1 MKTIKS
7 ILEESKK
14 LKKEVSDAV
23 LKRKEELYV
32 ELKKKRKEFEDRYGE
47 DADKVMHS
55 TAMNMAK
62 KEMSEEEL
70 QRRTMKD
77 FEDHTPKEDDAGA
90 YHKLVKR
97 SGKRVA
103 DKDEL
108 DEEEV
113 DLDERRLKTKYTRKL
128 MKNKSVINY
137 VRKQQEWN
145 RKYVAKWGN
154 EPSYPKLFEPRFDPG
169 TGWTKLVIDELD
181 LKKKLGKGDT
191 IRSLRVD
198 FFAEY
203 EAVAKKLGLDKFGPK
218 LGLGEANLK
227 TVEKDVKKILS
238 KVKINNKVSKQGNK
252 FVVTITPNDEKDAQK
267 ALKNHPLYVAGK
279 LRVMTEEVELD
290 EAKQP
295 KITGVFVF
303 NPDFD
308 EKGGKSSTKK
318 LRRYGLKVN
327 SVDED
332 DGDKVVE
339 VTGTMDQMVKMVA
352 GEGVGE
358 EDTPAE
364 NPEMEISGNMFS
376 DAEKKKLNM
385 RKYDV
390 TQRKKSAGIKRMGH
404 IQVEILSGSKNDLQ
418 KMVLDVIP
426 LSKAKKQHRELFA
439 LYVNEEVELDE
450 ALSSSLIKKLKKQYE
465 PLRDKKVSLD
475 NLKKMGNMIE
485 KFGKEELIQLV
496 KADIPFISQSAHT
509 ALMYKHNMSVSQIKK
524 MKNEKVR
531 FEDLVKKA
539 ANNLSELNWLVD
551 LEGIGKV
558 VIDGSSKG
566 EVLSSLR
573 KKMKNVDDIG
583 DIERM
588 TDTDKK
594 KYFKMKYATVGKKE
608 KEPEDT
614 EIKEALDKELVT
626 ELSMFILND
635 AQIYKSRILPVIKNM
650 KRKVASGKFD
660 KKLAIKAFSY
670 AVADGIKKYSK
681 TFDVVKPSKQD
692 KEQIANTLYDHY
704 QSAIM
709 EFTDKYKEIYDKL
722 NEDNQERIDFMLD
735 DDKEYDKVLEF
746 VSQFQ

>member
-47 DADKVMHS
+47 DADKVMHA

-77 FEDHTPKEDDAGA
+77 FEDHTPKEDDPAA
-90 YHKLVKR
+90 YHKLVTK
-97 SGKRVA
+97 SGKRIA

-108 DEEEV
+108 DEGKKRYNIQLNV
-113 DLDERRLKTKYTRKL
+113 GKAKYAISFHDGKKKHNDGSDFFDMRIF
-128 MKNKSVINY
+128 KNK
-137 VRKQQEWN
+137 
-145 RKYVAKWGN
+145 
-154 EPSYPKLFEPRFDPG
+154 
-169 TGWTKLVIDELD
+169 LD
-181 LKKKLGKGDT
+181 LKKYEKELKSKGY
-191 IRSLRVD
+191 VK
-198 FFAEY
+198 E
-203 EAVAKKLGLDKFGPK
+203 EVELD
-218 LGLGEANLK
+218 EANLK

-238 KVKINNKVSKQGNK
+238 KVRINNKVSKQGNK
-252 FVVTITPNDEKDAQK
+252 FVVTITPDDEKDAQK

-290 EAKQP
+290 EALNP
-295 KITGVFVF
+295 KDKKVIDAFYNGKSMDGKMLWTDGKKLEKTGMGGQTIAVLLV
-303 NPDFD
+303 
-308 EKGGKSSTKK
+308 GGKFKILAKMDSRSTQ
-318 LRRYGLKVN
+318 
-327 SVDED
+327 D
-332 DGDKVVE
+332 VV
-339 VTGTMDQMVKMVA
+339 KY
-352 GEGVGE
+352 
-358 EDTPAE
+358 
-364 NPEMEISGNMFS
+364 I
-376 DAEKKKLNM
+376 EK
-385 RKYDV
+385 
-390 TQRKKSAGIKRMGH
+390 SFP
-404 IQVEILSGSKNDLQ
+404 KN
-418 KMVLDVIP
+418 VI
-426 LSKAKKQHRELFA
+426 
-439 LYVNEEVELDE
+439 EEVELDE

-475 NLKKMGNMIE
+475 NLKKMSSMIE

-539 ANNLSELNWLVD
+539 ADNLSELNWLVD
-551 LEGIGKV
+551 LQGIGKV

-566 EVLSSLR
+566 EVLASLR
-573 KKMKNVDDIG
+573 KKLKNVDDIG

-608 KEPEDT
+608 PEDK

-635 AQIYKSRILPVIKNM
+635 AHIYKRRILPVIKNM

-660 KKLAIKAFSY
+660 KKLAIKAFSA
-670 AVADGIKKYSK
+670 AVTDGIKKYSQ
-681 TFDVVKPSKQD
+681 TFDVVKPSRQD
-692 KEQIANTLYDHY
+692 KEEIAKTLYDHY
-704 QSAIM
+704 QTAIM
-709 EFTDKYKEIYDKL
+709 EFDDKYKEIYNKL
-722 NEDNQERIDFMLD
+722 NEDNQERIDFMLN

>member
-47 DADKVMHS
+47 DADKVMHA

-77 FEDHTPKEDDAGA
+77 FEDHTPKEDDPAA
-90 YHKLVKR
+90 YHKLVTK
-97 SGKRVA
+97 SGKRIA
-103 DKDEL
+103 DKDNL
-108 DEEEV
+108 DELRIDPKTSSEKDIKQQIKYHEKMRDYYSGNARAKKSQNDDIKRLKGILKDRGFKEEV
-113 DLDERRLKTKYTRKL
+113 E
-128 MKNKSVINY
+128 
-137 VRKQQEWN
+137 
-145 RKYVAKWGN
+145 
-154 EPSYPKLFEPRFDPG
+154 
-169 TGWTKLVIDELD
+169 
-181 LKKKLGKGDT
+181 
-191 IRSLRVD
+191 
-198 FFAEY
+198 
-203 EAVAKKLGLDKFGPK
+203 
-218 LGLGEANLK
+218 LGEANLK

-252 FVVTITPNDEKDAQK
+252 FVVTITPDDEKDAQK

-279 LRVMTEEVELD
+279 LRVMTEEKLLEL
-290 EAKQP
+290 
-295 KITGVFVF
+295 T
-303 NPDFD
+303 
-308 EKGGKSSTKK
+308 S
-318 LRRYGLKVN
+318 
-327 SVDED
+327 
-332 DGDKVVE
+332 
-339 VTGTMDQMVKMVA
+339 
-352 GEGVGE
+352 
-358 EDTPAE
+358 
-364 NPEMEISGNMFS
+364 
-376 DAEKKKLNM
+376 AEKKLVNQM
-385 RKYDV
+385 YD
-390 TQRKKSAGIKRMGH
+390 KKGNLTPFGKKVMDHGKKKAGIKEEVDL
-404 IQVEILSGSKNDLQ
+404 VEGTWAFPSNPREIK
-418 KMVLDVIP
+418 
-426 LSKAKKQHRELFA
+426 KAKDFMKKPFA
-439 LYVNEEVELDE
+439 LGKNGDDASSALYNIFGDDDLHDALVAAGKKNPKGDARVVVQKWLKNFSSKKFDKASDSKDVKNVAKQLGIKEEVELDE

-475 NLKKMGNMIE
+475 NLKKMSSMIE
-485 KFGKEELIQLV
+485 KFGKDELIQLV

-524 MKNEKVR
+524 IKNEKVR

-539 ANNLSELNWLVD
+539 TDNLSELNWLVD

-608 KEPEDT
+608 PEDK

-635 AQIYKSRILPVIKNM
+635 AHIYKRRILPVIKNM

-660 KKLAIKAFSY
+660 KKLAIKAFSA
-670 AVADGIKKYSK
+670 AVTDGIKKYSQ
-681 TFDVVKPSKQD
+681 TFDVVKPSRQD
-692 KEQIANTLYDHY
+692 KEEIAKTLYDHY
-704 QSAIM
+704 QTAIM
-709 EFTDKYKEIYDKL
+709 EFDDKYKEIYNKL
-722 NEDNQERIDFMLD
+722 NEDNQERIDFMLN

>member
-47 DADKVMHS
+47 DADKVMHA

-77 FEDHTPKEDDAGA
+77 FEDHTPKEDDPAA
-90 YHKLVKR
+90 YHKLVTK
-97 SGKRVA
+97 SGKRIA

-108 DEEEV
+108 DEALRGRDYEYDEKEGVVKISKKNFAKVRKDAKGTIDQKKNPTMMVLTKKGTSLVPVKFTEEV
-113 DLDERRLKTKYTRKL
+113 
-128 MKNKSVINY
+128 
-137 VRKQQEWN
+137 
-145 RKYVAKWGN
+145 
-154 EPSYPKLFEPRFDPG
+154 
-169 TGWTKLVIDELD
+169 ELD
-181 LKKKLGKGDT
+181 
-191 IRSLRVD
+191 
-198 FFAEY
+198 
-203 EAVAKKLGLDKFGPK
+203 
-218 LGLGEANLK
+218 EANLK

-238 KVKINNKVSKQGNK
+238 KVRINNKVSKQGNK
-252 FVVTITPNDEKDAQK
+252 FVVTITPDDEKDAQK

-279 LRVMTEEVELD
+279 LRVMTEEKLLEL
-290 EAKQP
+290 
-295 KITGVFVF
+295 T
-303 NPDFD
+303 
-308 EKGGKSSTKK
+308 S
-318 LRRYGLKVN
+318 
-327 SVDED
+327 
-332 DGDKVVE
+332 
-339 VTGTMDQMVKMVA
+339 
-352 GEGVGE
+352 
-358 EDTPAE
+358 
-364 NPEMEISGNMFS
+364 
-376 DAEKKKLNM
+376 AEKKLVNQM
-385 RKYDV
+385 YD
-390 TQRKKSAGIKRMGH
+390 KKGNLTPFGKKVMDHGKKKAGIKEEELGEGTWAFPSNSR
-404 IQVEILSGSKNDLQ
+404 EIK
-418 KMVLDVIP
+418 
-426 LSKAKKQHRELFA
+426 KAKDFMKKPFA
-439 LYVNEEVELDE
+439 LGKNGDDASSALYNIFGDDDLHDALVAAGKKNPKGDARVVVQKWLKNFASKEFSKPSDSKDAKNVAKQLGIKEEVELDE

-475 NLKKMGNMIE
+475 NLKKMSSMIE
-485 KFGKEELIQLV
+485 KFGKDELIQLV

-608 KEPEDT
+608 PEDK

-635 AQIYKSRILPVIKNM
+635 AHIYKRRILPVIKNM

-670 AVADGIKKYSK
+670 AVTDGIKKYSQ

-692 KEQIANTLYDHY
+692 KEEIAKTLYDHY
-704 QSAIM
+704 QTAIM
-709 EFTDKYKEIYDKL
+709 EFDDKYKEIYNKL
-722 NEDNQERIDFMLD
+722 NEDNQERIDFMLN

>member
-47 DADKVMHS
+47 DADKVMHA

-77 FEDHTPKEDDAGA
+77 FEDHTPKEDDPAA
-90 YHKLVKR
+90 YHKLVTK
-97 SGKRVA
+97 SGKRIA
-103 DKDEL
+103 DKDNL
-108 DEEEV
+108 DELRIDPKTSSEKDIKQQIKYHEKMRDYYSGNARAKKSQNDDIKRLKGILKDRGFKEEV
-113 DLDERRLKTKYTRKL
+113 E
-128 MKNKSVINY
+128 
-137 VRKQQEWN
+137 
-145 RKYVAKWGN
+145 
-154 EPSYPKLFEPRFDPG
+154 
-169 TGWTKLVIDELD
+169 
-181 LKKKLGKGDT
+181 
-191 IRSLRVD
+191 
-198 FFAEY
+198 
-203 EAVAKKLGLDKFGPK
+203 
-218 LGLGEANLK
+218 LGEANLK

-238 KVKINNKVSKQGNK
+238 KVRINNKVSKQGNK
-252 FVVTITPNDEKDAQK
+252 FVVTITPDDEKDAQK

-279 LRVMTEEVELD
+279 LRVMTEEKLLEL
-290 EAKQP
+290 
-295 KITGVFVF
+295 T
-303 NPDFD
+303 
-308 EKGGKSSTKK
+308 S
-318 LRRYGLKVN
+318 
-327 SVDED
+327 
-332 DGDKVVE
+332 
-339 VTGTMDQMVKMVA
+339 
-352 GEGVGE
+352 
-358 EDTPAE
+358 
-364 NPEMEISGNMFS
+364 
-376 DAEKKKLNM
+376 AEKKLINQM
-385 RKYDV
+385 YD
-390 TQRKKSAGIKRMGH
+390 KKGNLTPFGKKVMDHGKKKAGIKEEEL
-404 IQVEILSGSKNDLQ
+404 VEGTWAFPSNSREIK
-418 KMVLDVIP
+418 
-426 LSKAKKQHRELFA
+426 KAKDFMKKPFA
-439 LYVNEEVELDE
+439 LGKNGDDASSALYNIFGDDDLHDALVAAGKKNPKGDARVVVQKWLKNFASKEFSKPSDSKDAKNVAKQLGIKEEVELDE

-475 NLKKMGNMIE
+475 NLKKMSSMIE
-485 KFGKEELIQLV
+485 KFGKDELIQLV

-524 MKNEKVR
+524 IKNEKVR

-539 ANNLSELNWLVD
+539 TDNLSELNWLVD

-608 KEPEDT
+608 PEDK

-635 AQIYKSRILPVIKNM
+635 AHIYKRRILPVIKNM

-660 KKLAIKAFSY
+660 KKLAIKAFSA
-670 AVADGIKKYSK
+670 AVTDGIKKYSQ
-681 TFDVVKPSKQD
+681 TFDVVKPSRQD
-692 KEQIANTLYDHY
+692 KEEIAKTLYDHY
-704 QSAIM
+704 QTAIM
-709 EFTDKYKEIYDKL
+709 EFDDKYKEIYNKL
-722 NEDNQERIDFMLD
+722 NEDNQERIDFMLN

>member
-47 DADKVMHS
+47 DADKVMHA

-77 FEDHTPKEDDAGA
+77 FEDHTPKEDDPAA
-90 YHKLVKR
+90 YHKLVTK
-97 SGKRVA
+97 SGKRIA
-103 DKDEL
+103 DKDNL
-108 DEEEV
+108 DELRIDPKTSSEKDIKQQIKYHEKMRDYYSGNARAKKSQNDDIKRLKGILKDRGFKEEV
-113 DLDERRLKTKYTRKL
+113 E
-128 MKNKSVINY
+128 
-137 VRKQQEWN
+137 
-145 RKYVAKWGN
+145 
-154 EPSYPKLFEPRFDPG
+154 
-169 TGWTKLVIDELD
+169 
-181 LKKKLGKGDT
+181 
-191 IRSLRVD
+191 
-198 FFAEY
+198 
-203 EAVAKKLGLDKFGPK
+203 
-218 LGLGEANLK
+218 LGEANLK

-252 FVVTITPNDEKDAQK
+252 FVVTITPDDEKDAQK

-279 LRVMTEEVELD
+279 LRVMTEEKLLEL
-290 EAKQP
+290 
-295 KITGVFVF
+295 T
-303 NPDFD
+303 
-308 EKGGKSSTKK
+308 S
-318 LRRYGLKVN
+318 
-327 SVDED
+327 
-332 DGDKVVE
+332 
-339 VTGTMDQMVKMVA
+339 
-352 GEGVGE
+352 
-358 EDTPAE
+358 
-364 NPEMEISGNMFS
+364 
-376 DAEKKKLNM
+376 AEKKLINQM
-385 RKYDV
+385 YD
-390 TQRKKSAGIKRMGH
+390 KKGNLTPFGKKVMDHGKKKAGIKEEVDL
-404 IQVEILSGSKNDLQ
+404 VEGTWAFPSNSREIK
-418 KMVLDVIP
+418 
-426 LSKAKKQHRELFA
+426 KAKDFMKKPFA
-439 LYVNEEVELDE
+439 LGKNGDDASSALYNIFGDDDLHDALVAAGKKNPKGDARVVVQKWLKNFSSKKFDKASDSKDVKNVAKQLGIKEEVELDE

-475 NLKKMGNMIE
+475 NLKKMSSMIE
-485 KFGKEELIQLV
+485 KFGKDELIQLV

-524 MKNEKVR
+524 IKNEKVR

-539 ANNLSELNWLVD
+539 TDNLSELNWLVD

-608 KEPEDT
+608 PEDK

-635 AQIYKSRILPVIKNM
+635 AHIYKRRILPVIKNM

-660 KKLAIKAFSY
+660 KKLAIKAFSA
-670 AVADGIKKYSK
+670 AVTDGIKKYSQ
-681 TFDVVKPSKQD
+681 TFDVVKPSRQD
-692 KEQIANTLYDHY
+692 KEEIAKTLYDHY
-704 QSAIM
+704 QTAIM
-709 EFTDKYKEIYDKL
+709 EFDDKYKEIYNKL
-722 NEDNQERIDFMLD
+722 NEDNQERIDFMLN

>member
-47 DADKVMHS
+47 DADKVMHA

-77 FEDHTPKEDDAGA
+77 FEDHTPKEDDPAA
-90 YHKLVKR
+90 YHKLVTK
-97 SGKRVA
+97 SGKRIA
-103 DKDEL
+103 DKDNL
-108 DEEEV
+108 DELRIDPKTSSEKDIKQQIKYHEKMRDYYSGNARAKKSQNDDIKRLKGILKDRGFKEEV
-113 DLDERRLKTKYTRKL
+113 E
-128 MKNKSVINY
+128 
-137 VRKQQEWN
+137 
-145 RKYVAKWGN
+145 
-154 EPSYPKLFEPRFDPG
+154 
-169 TGWTKLVIDELD
+169 
-181 LKKKLGKGDT
+181 
-191 IRSLRVD
+191 
-198 FFAEY
+198 
-203 EAVAKKLGLDKFGPK
+203 
-218 LGLGEANLK
+218 LGEANLK

-238 KVKINNKVSKQGNK
+238 KVRINNKVSKQGNK
-252 FVVTITPNDEKDAQK
+252 FVVTITPDDENDAQK

-279 LRVMTEEVELD
+279 LRVMTEE
-290 EAKQP
+290 
-295 KITGVFVF
+295 
-303 NPDFD
+303 
-308 EKGGKSSTKK
+308 K
-318 LRRYGLKVN
+318 LLEFT
-327 SVDED
+327 S
-332 DGDKVVE
+332 
-339 VTGTMDQMVKMVA
+339 
-352 GEGVGE
+352 
-358 EDTPAE
+358 
-364 NPEMEISGNMFS
+364 
-376 DAEKKKLNM
+376 AEKKLINQM
-385 RKYDV
+385 YD
-390 TQRKKSAGIKRMGH
+390 KKGNLTPFGKKVMDHGKKKAGIKEEEL
-404 IQVEILSGSKNDLQ
+404 VEGTWAVPSNSREIK
-418 KMVLDVIP
+418 
-426 LSKAKKQHRELFA
+426 KAKDFMKKPFA
-439 LYVNEEVELDE
+439 LGKNGDDASSALYNIFGDDDLHDALVAAGKKNPKGDARVVVQKWLKNFSSKKFDKASDSKDVKNVAKQLGIKEEVELDE

-475 NLKKMGNMIE
+475 NLKKMSSMIE
-485 KFGKEELIQLV
+485 KFGKDELIQLV

-524 MKNEKVR
+524 IKNEKVR

-539 ANNLSELNWLVD
+539 TDNLSELNWLVD

-608 KEPEDT
+608 PEDK

-635 AQIYKSRILPVIKNM
+635 AHIYKRRILPVIKNM

-670 AVADGIKKYSK
+670 AVTDGIKKYSQ
-681 TFDVVKPSKQD
+681 TFDVVKPSRQD
-692 KEQIANTLYDHY
+692 KEEIAKTLYDHY
-704 QSAIM
+704 QTAIM
-709 EFTDKYKEIYDKL
+709 EFDDKYKEIYNKL
-722 NEDNQERIDFMLD
+722 NEDNQERIDFMLN

>member
-47 DADKVMHS
+47 DADKVMHA

-77 FEDHTPKEDDAGA
+77 FEDHTPKEDDPAA
-90 YHKLVKR
+90 YHKLVTK
-97 SGKRVA
+97 SGKRIA
-103 DKDEL
+103 DKDNL
-108 DEEEV
+108 DELRIDPKTSSEKDIKQQIKYHEKMRDYYSGNARAKKSQNDDIKRLKGILKDRGFKEEV
-113 DLDERRLKTKYTRKL
+113 E
-128 MKNKSVINY
+128 
-137 VRKQQEWN
+137 
-145 RKYVAKWGN
+145 
-154 EPSYPKLFEPRFDPG
+154 
-169 TGWTKLVIDELD
+169 
-181 LKKKLGKGDT
+181 
-191 IRSLRVD
+191 
-198 FFAEY
+198 
-203 EAVAKKLGLDKFGPK
+203 
-218 LGLGEANLK
+218 LGEANLK

-238 KVKINNKVSKQGNK
+238 KVRINNKVSKQGNK
-252 FVVTITPNDEKDAQK
+252 FVVTITPDDEKDAQK

-279 LRVMTEEVELD
+279 LRVMTEEKLLEL
-290 EAKQP
+290 
-295 KITGVFVF
+295 T
-303 NPDFD
+303 
-308 EKGGKSSTKK
+308 S
-318 LRRYGLKVN
+318 
-327 SVDED
+327 
-332 DGDKVVE
+332 
-339 VTGTMDQMVKMVA
+339 
-352 GEGVGE
+352 
-358 EDTPAE
+358 
-364 NPEMEISGNMFS
+364 
-376 DAEKKKLNM
+376 AEKKLVNQM
-385 RKYDV
+385 YD
-390 TQRKKSAGIKRMGH
+390 KKGNLTPFGKKVMDHGKKKAGIKEEVDL
-404 IQVEILSGSKNDLQ
+404 VEGTWAFPSNSREIK
-418 KMVLDVIP
+418 
-426 LSKAKKQHRELFA
+426 KAKDFMKKPFA
-439 LYVNEEVELDE
+439 LGKNGDDASSALYNIFGDDDLHDALVAAGKKNPKGDARVVVQKWLKNFSSKKFDKASDSKDVKNVAKQLGIKEEVELDE

-475 NLKKMGNMIE
+475 NLKKMSSMIE
-485 KFGKEELIQLV
+485 KFGKDELIQLV

-524 MKNEKVR
+524 IKNEKVR

-539 ANNLSELNWLVD
+539 TDNLSELNWLVD

-608 KEPEDT
+608 PEDK

-635 AQIYKSRILPVIKNM
+635 AHIYKRRILPVIKNM

-660 KKLAIKAFSY
+660 KKLAIKAFSA
-670 AVADGIKKYSK
+670 AVTDGIKKYSQ
-681 TFDVVKPSKQD
+681 TFDVVKPSRQD
-692 KEQIANTLYDHY
+692 KEEIAKTLYDHY
-704 QSAIM
+704 QTAIM
-709 EFTDKYKEIYDKL
+709 EFDDKYKEIYNKL
-722 NEDNQERIDFMLD
+722 NEDNQERIDFMLN

>member
-47 DADKVMHS
+47 DADKVMHA

-77 FEDHTPKEDDAGA
+77 FEDHTPKEDDPAA
-90 YHKLVKR
+90 YHKLVTK
-97 SGKRVA
+97 SGKRIA

-108 DEEEV
+108 DEGKKRYNIQLNV
-113 DLDERRLKTKYTRKL
+113 GKAKYAISFHDGKKKHNDGSDFFDMRIF
-128 MKNKSVINY
+128 KNK
-137 VRKQQEWN
+137 
-145 RKYVAKWGN
+145 
-154 EPSYPKLFEPRFDPG
+154 
-169 TGWTKLVIDELD
+169 LD
-181 LKKKLGKGDT
+181 LKKYEKELKSKGY
-191 IRSLRVD
+191 VK
-198 FFAEY
+198 E
-203 EAVAKKLGLDKFGPK
+203 EVELD
-218 LGLGEANLK
+218 EANLK

-252 FVVTITPNDEKDAQK
+252 FVVTITPDDEKDAQK

-290 EAKQP
+290 EALNP
-295 KITGVFVF
+295 KDKKVIDAFYNGKSMDGKMLWTDGKKLEKTGMGGQTIAVLLV
-303 NPDFD
+303 
-308 EKGGKSSTKK
+308 GGKFKILAKMDSRSTQ
-318 LRRYGLKVN
+318 
-327 SVDED
+327 D
-332 DGDKVVE
+332 VV
-339 VTGTMDQMVKMVA
+339 KY
-352 GEGVGE
+352 
-358 EDTPAE
+358 
-364 NPEMEISGNMFS
+364 I
-376 DAEKKKLNM
+376 EK
-385 RKYDV
+385 
-390 TQRKKSAGIKRMGH
+390 SFP
-404 IQVEILSGSKNDLQ
+404 KN
-418 KMVLDVIP
+418 VI
-426 LSKAKKQHRELFA
+426 
-439 LYVNEEVELDE
+439 EEVELDE

-475 NLKKMGNMIE
+475 NLKKMSSMIE

-539 ANNLSELNWLVD
+539 ADNLSELNWLVD
-551 LEGIGKV
+551 LQGIGKV

-566 EVLSSLR
+566 EVLASLR
-573 KKMKNVDDIG
+573 KKLKNVDDIG

-608 KEPEDT
+608 PEDK

-635 AQIYKSRILPVIKNM
+635 AHIYKRRILPVIKNM

-660 KKLAIKAFSY
+660 KKLAIKAFSA
-670 AVADGIKKYSK
+670 AVTDGIKKYSQ
-681 TFDVVKPSKQD
+681 TFDVVKPSRQD
-692 KEQIANTLYDHY
+692 KEEIAKTLYDHY
-704 QSAIM
+704 QTAIM
-709 EFTDKYKEIYDKL
+709 EFDDKYKEIYNKL
-722 NEDNQERIDFMLD
+722 NEDNQERIDFMLN

>member
-97 SGKRVA
+97 SGKRSA

-108 DEEEV
+108 DEEV
-113 DLDERRLKTKYTRKL
+113 DLDERRLKVLDGTYKAKYTRKL
-128 MKNKSVINY
+128 MKNRSVINY

-154 EPSYPKLFEPRFDPG
+154 APSYPKLFEPRFDPG
-169 TGWTKLVIDELD
+169 TGWNKIVLD
-181 LKKKLGKGDT
+181 TQILQKKLGKGDT
-191 IRSLRVD
+191 IRSLGVD
-198 FFAEY
+198 FIGEY

-290 EAKQP
+290 EA
-295 KITGVFVF
+295 
-303 NPDFD
+303 
-308 EKGGKSSTKK
+308 
-318 LRRYGLKVN
+318 
-327 SVDED
+327 
-332 DGDKVVE
+332 
-339 VTGTMDQMVKMVA
+339 
-352 GEGVGE
+352 
-358 EDTPAE
+358 
-364 NPEMEISGNMFS
+364 
-376 DAEKKKLNM
+376 
-385 RKYDV
+385 
-390 TQRKKSAGIKRMGH
+390 
-404 IQVEILSGSKNDLQ
+404 
-418 KMVLDVIP
+418 
-426 LSKAKKQHRELFA
+426 
-439 LYVNEEVELDE
+439 
-450 ALSSSLIKKLKKQYE
+450 LSSSLIKKLKKQYE

-531 FEDLVKKA
+531 FEDIVKKA
-539 ANNLSELNWLVD
+539 TDNLSELNWLVD

-573 KKMKNVDDIG
+573 KKLKNVDDIG

-614 EIKEALDKELVT
+614 EEQIKEALDKELVT

-660 KKLAIKAFSY
+660 KKLAIKAFSN
-670 AVADGIKKYSK
+670 AVNDGIKKYSK
-681 TFDVVKPSKQD
+681 TFDVVKPSRQD

-722 NEDNQERIDFMLD
+722 NEDNQERINFMLD

>member
-47 DADKVMHS
+47 DADKVMHA

-108 DEEEV
+108 DEALRGRDYEYDEKEGVVKISKKNFAKVRKDAKGTIDQKKNPTMMVLTKKGTSLVPVKFTEEV
-113 DLDERRLKTKYTRKL
+113 E
-128 MKNKSVINY
+128 
-137 VRKQQEWN
+137 
-145 RKYVAKWGN
+145 
-154 EPSYPKLFEPRFDPG
+154 
-169 TGWTKLVIDELD
+169 
-181 LKKKLGKGDT
+181 
-191 IRSLRVD
+191 
-198 FFAEY
+198 
-203 EAVAKKLGLDKFGPK
+203 
-218 LGLGEANLK
+218 LGEANLK

-238 KVKINNKVSKQGNK
+238 KVRINNKVSKQGNK
-252 FVVTITPNDEKDAQK
+252 FVVTITPDDEKDAQK

-279 LRVMTEEVELD
+279 LRVMTEEELVEGTWAFPSNSR
-290 EAKQP
+290 EIKKAKDFMKKPFALGKNGDDASSALYNIFGDDDLHDALVAAGKKNP
-295 KITGVFVF
+295 KGDARVVVQKWLKNFTSKNF
-303 NPDFD
+303 
-308 EKGGKSSTKK
+308 GKSSDSK
-318 LRRYGLKVN
+318 
-327 SVDED
+327 D
-332 DGDKVVE
+332 
-339 VTGTMDQMVKMVA
+339 VKNVA
-352 GEGVGE
+352 
-358 EDTPAE
+358 
-364 NPEMEISGNMFS
+364 
-376 DAEKKKLNM
+376 KQL
-385 RKYDV
+385 
-390 TQRKKSAGIKRMGH
+390 GIK
-404 IQVEILSGSKNDLQ
+404 
-418 KMVLDVIP
+418 
-426 LSKAKKQHRELFA
+426 
-439 LYVNEEVELDE
+439 EEVELDE

-465 PLRDKKVSLD
+465 PLRNKRVSLD
-475 NLKKMGNMIE
+475 HLKKLGNLVK
-485 KFGKEELIQLV
+485 KFSKDELIQLV
-496 KADIPFISQSAHT
+496 KADIPFISEAAHT
-509 ALMYKHNMSVSQIKK
+509 ELMNKHNMSVSQIKK
-524 MKNEKVR
+524 IKNEKVR

-539 ANNLSELNWLVD
+539 ADNLSELNWLVD

-573 KKMKNVDDIG
+573 KKLKNVDDIG
-583 DIERM
+583 DIQRM

-614 EIKEALDKELVT
+614 EEQIKEALDKELVT

-681 TFDVVKPSKQD
+681 TFDVVKPSRQD

-709 EFTDKYKEIYDKL
+709 EFTDKYKEIYNKL

>member
-77 FEDHTPKEDDAGA
+77 FEDHTPKEDDPAA
-90 YHKLVKR
+90 YHKLVTK

-108 DEEEV
+108 D
-113 DLDERRLKTKYTRKL
+113 
-128 MKNKSVINY
+128 
-137 VRKQQEWN
+137 
-145 RKYVAKWGN
+145 
-154 EPSYPKLFEPRFDPG
+154 
-169 TGWTKLVIDELD
+169 
-181 LKKKLGKGDT
+181 
-191 IRSLRVD
+191 
-198 FFAEY
+198 
-203 EAVAKKLGLDKFGPK
+203 
-218 LGLGEANLK
+218 EANLK

-290 EAKQP
+290 EA
-295 KITGVFVF
+295 
-303 NPDFD
+303 
-308 EKGGKSSTKK
+308 
-318 LRRYGLKVN
+318 
-327 SVDED
+327 
-332 DGDKVVE
+332 
-339 VTGTMDQMVKMVA
+339 
-352 GEGVGE
+352 
-358 EDTPAE
+358 
-364 NPEMEISGNMFS
+364 
-376 DAEKKKLNM
+376 
-385 RKYDV
+385 
-390 TQRKKSAGIKRMGH
+390 
-404 IQVEILSGSKNDLQ
+404 
-418 KMVLDVIP
+418 
-426 LSKAKKQHRELFA
+426 
-439 LYVNEEVELDE
+439 
-450 ALSSSLIKKLKKQYE
+450 LSSSLIKKLKKQYE

-475 NLKKMGNMIE
+475 NLKKMSNMIE

-531 FEDLVKKA
+531 FEDIVKKA
-539 ANNLSELNWLVD
+539 TDNLSELNWLVD

-670 AVADGIKKYSK
+670 AVNDGIKKYSK

-722 NEDNQERIDFMLD
+722 NEDNQERINFMLD

>member
-7 ILEESKK
+7 RLEESKK

-47 DADKVMHS
+47 DADKVMHA

-77 FEDHTPKEDDAGA
+77 FEDHTPKEDDPAA
-90 YHKLVKR
+90 YHKLVTK
-97 SGKRVA
+97 SGKRIA
-103 DKDEL
+103 DKDNL
-108 DEEEV
+108 DELRIEPNTSSEKDIKQQIKYHEKMRDYYSGNARAKKSQNDDIKRLKGILKDRGFKEEV
-113 DLDERRLKTKYTRKL
+113 E
-128 MKNKSVINY
+128 
-137 VRKQQEWN
+137 
-145 RKYVAKWGN
+145 
-154 EPSYPKLFEPRFDPG
+154 
-169 TGWTKLVIDELD
+169 
-181 LKKKLGKGDT
+181 
-191 IRSLRVD
+191 
-198 FFAEY
+198 
-203 EAVAKKLGLDKFGPK
+203 
-218 LGLGEANLK
+218 LGEANLK

-252 FVVTITPNDEKDAQK
+252 FVVTITPDDEKDAQK

-279 LRVMTEEVELD
+279 LRVMTEEKLLEL
-290 EAKQP
+290 
-295 KITGVFVF
+295 T
-303 NPDFD
+303 
-308 EKGGKSSTKK
+308 S
-318 LRRYGLKVN
+318 
-327 SVDED
+327 
-332 DGDKVVE
+332 
-339 VTGTMDQMVKMVA
+339 
-352 GEGVGE
+352 
-358 EDTPAE
+358 
-364 NPEMEISGNMFS
+364 
-376 DAEKKKLNM
+376 AEKKLINQM
-385 RKYDV
+385 YD
-390 TQRKKSAGIKRMGH
+390 KKGNLTPFGKKVMDHGKKKAGIKEEVDL
-404 IQVEILSGSKNDLQ
+404 VEGTWAFPSNSREIK
-418 KMVLDVIP
+418 
-426 LSKAKKQHRELFA
+426 KAKDFMKKPFA
-439 LYVNEEVELDE
+439 LGKNGDDASSALYNIFGDDDLHDALVAAGKKNPKGDARVVVQKWLKNFSSKKFDKASDSKDVKNVAKQLGIKEEVELDE

-475 NLKKMGNMIE
+475 NLKKMSSMIE
-485 KFGKEELIQLV
+485 KFGKDELIQLV

-608 KEPEDT
+608 PEDK

-635 AQIYKSRILPVIKNM
+635 AHIYKRRILPVIKNM

-660 KKLAIKAFSY
+660 KKLAIKAFSA
-670 AVADGIKKYSK
+670 AVTDGIKKYSQ
-681 TFDVVKPSKQD
+681 TFDVVKPSRQD
-692 KEQIANTLYDHY
+692 KEEIAKTLYDHY
-704 QSAIM
+704 QTAIM
-709 EFTDKYKEIYDKL
+709 EFDDKYKEIYNKL
-722 NEDNQERIDFMLD
+722 NEDNQERIDFMLN

>member
-1 MKTIKS
+1 
-7 ILEESKK
+7 
-14 LKKEVSDAV
+14 
-23 LKRKEELYV
+23 
-32 ELKKKRKEFEDRYGE
+32 
-47 DADKVMHS
+47 
-55 TAMNMAK
+55 
-62 KEMSEEEL
+62 
-70 QRRTMKD
+70 MKD
-77 FEDHTPKEDDAGA
+77 IQDHTPKEDDAGA
-90 YHKLVKR
+90 YHKLVTK
-97 SGKRVA
+97 SGKRIA

-113 DLDERRLKTKYTRKL
+113 E
-128 MKNKSVINY
+128 
-137 VRKQQEWN
+137 
-145 RKYVAKWGN
+145 
-154 EPSYPKLFEPRFDPG
+154 
-169 TGWTKLVIDELD
+169 
-181 LKKKLGKGDT
+181 
-191 IRSLRVD
+191 
-198 FFAEY
+198 
-203 EAVAKKLGLDKFGPK
+203 
-218 LGLGEANLK
+218 LGEANLK

-290 EAKQP
+290 EA
-295 KITGVFVF
+295 
-303 NPDFD
+303 
-308 EKGGKSSTKK
+308 
-318 LRRYGLKVN
+318 
-327 SVDED
+327 
-332 DGDKVVE
+332 
-339 VTGTMDQMVKMVA
+339 
-352 GEGVGE
+352 
-358 EDTPAE
+358 
-364 NPEMEISGNMFS
+364 
-376 DAEKKKLNM
+376 
-385 RKYDV
+385 
-390 TQRKKSAGIKRMGH
+390 
-404 IQVEILSGSKNDLQ
+404 
-418 KMVLDVIP
+418 
-426 LSKAKKQHRELFA
+426 
-439 LYVNEEVELDE
+439 
-450 ALSSSLIKKLKKQYE
+450 LSSSLIKKLKKQYE

-475 NLKKMGNMIE
+475 NLKKMSSMIE
-485 KFGKEELIQLV
+485 KFGKDELIQLV

-531 FEDLVKKA
+531 FEDIVKKA
-539 ANNLSELNWLVD
+539 TDNLSELNWLVD

-660 KKLAIKAFSY
+660 KKLAIKAFSN
-670 AVADGIKKYSK
+670 AVNDGIKKYSK

>member
-47 DADKVMHS
+47 DADKVMHA

-77 FEDHTPKEDDAGA
+77 FEDHTPKEDDPAA
-90 YHKLVKR
+90 YHKLVTK
-97 SGKRVA
+97 SGKRIA
-103 DKDEL
+103 DKDNL
-108 DEEEV
+108 DELRIDPKTSSEKDIKQQIKYHEKMRDYYSGNARAKKSQNDDIKRLKGILKDRGFKEEV
-113 DLDERRLKTKYTRKL
+113 E
-128 MKNKSVINY
+128 
-137 VRKQQEWN
+137 
-145 RKYVAKWGN
+145 
-154 EPSYPKLFEPRFDPG
+154 
-169 TGWTKLVIDELD
+169 
-181 LKKKLGKGDT
+181 
-191 IRSLRVD
+191 
-198 FFAEY
+198 
-203 EAVAKKLGLDKFGPK
+203 
-218 LGLGEANLK
+218 LGEANLK

-252 FVVTITPNDEKDAQK
+252 FVVTITPDDEKDAQK

-279 LRVMTEEVELD
+279 LRVMTEEKLLEL
-290 EAKQP
+290 
-295 KITGVFVF
+295 T
-303 NPDFD
+303 
-308 EKGGKSSTKK
+308 S
-318 LRRYGLKVN
+318 
-327 SVDED
+327 
-332 DGDKVVE
+332 
-339 VTGTMDQMVKMVA
+339 
-352 GEGVGE
+352 
-358 EDTPAE
+358 
-364 NPEMEISGNMFS
+364 
-376 DAEKKKLNM
+376 AEKKLINQM
-385 RKYDV
+385 YD
-390 TQRKKSAGIKRMGH
+390 KKGNLTPFGKKVMSHGKKKAGIKEEEL
-404 IQVEILSGSKNDLQ
+404 VEGTWAFPSNSREIK
-418 KMVLDVIP
+418 
-426 LSKAKKQHRELFA
+426 KAKDFMKKPFA
-439 LYVNEEVELDE
+439 LGKNGDDASSALYNIFGDDDLHDALVAAGKKNPKGDARVVVQKWLKNFSSKKFDKASDSKDVKNVAKQLGIKEEVELDE

-475 NLKKMGNMIE
+475 NLKKMSSMIE
-485 KFGKEELIQLV
+485 KFGKDELIQLV

-524 MKNEKVR
+524 IKNEKVR

-539 ANNLSELNWLVD
+539 TDNLSELNWLVD

-608 KEPEDT
+608 PEDK

-635 AQIYKSRILPVIKNM
+635 AHIYKRRILPVIKNM

-660 KKLAIKAFSY
+660 KKLAIKAFSA
-670 AVADGIKKYSK
+670 AVTDGIKKYSQ
-681 TFDVVKPSKQD
+681 TFDVVKPSRQD
-692 KEQIANTLYDHY
+692 KEEIAKTLYDHY
-704 QSAIM
+704 QTAIM
-709 EFTDKYKEIYDKL
+709 EFDDKYKEIYNKL
-722 NEDNQERIDFMLD
+722 NEDNQERIDFMLN

>member
-47 DADKVMHS
+47 DADKVMHA

-77 FEDHTPKEDDAGA
+77 FEDHTPKEDDPAA
-90 YHKLVKR
+90 YHKLVTK
-97 SGKRVA
+97 SGKRIA
-103 DKDEL
+103 DKDNL
-108 DEEEV
+108 DELRIDPKTSSEKDIKQQIKYHEKMRDYYSGNARAKKSQNDDIKRLKGILKDRGFKEEV
-113 DLDERRLKTKYTRKL
+113 E
-128 MKNKSVINY
+128 
-137 VRKQQEWN
+137 
-145 RKYVAKWGN
+145 
-154 EPSYPKLFEPRFDPG
+154 
-169 TGWTKLVIDELD
+169 
-181 LKKKLGKGDT
+181 
-191 IRSLRVD
+191 
-198 FFAEY
+198 
-203 EAVAKKLGLDKFGPK
+203 
-218 LGLGEANLK
+218 LGEANLK

-252 FVVTITPNDEKDAQK
+252 FVVTITPDDEKDAQK

-279 LRVMTEEVELD
+279 LRVMTEEKLLEL
-290 EAKQP
+290 
-295 KITGVFVF
+295 T
-303 NPDFD
+303 
-308 EKGGKSSTKK
+308 S
-318 LRRYGLKVN
+318 
-327 SVDED
+327 
-332 DGDKVVE
+332 
-339 VTGTMDQMVKMVA
+339 
-352 GEGVGE
+352 
-358 EDTPAE
+358 
-364 NPEMEISGNMFS
+364 
-376 DAEKKKLNM
+376 AEKKLINQM
-385 RKYDV
+385 YD
-390 TQRKKSAGIKRMGH
+390 KKGNLTPFGKKVMDHGKKKAGIK
-404 IQVEILSGSKNDLQ
+404 
-418 KMVLDVIP
+418 
-426 LSKAKKQHRELFA
+426 
-439 LYVNEEVELDE
+439 EEVELDE

-475 NLKKMGNMIE
+475 NLKKMSSMIE
-485 KFGKEELIQLV
+485 KFGKDELIQLV

-524 MKNEKVR
+524 IKNEKVR

-539 ANNLSELNWLVD
+539 TDNLSELNWLVD

-608 KEPEDT
+608 PEDK

-635 AQIYKSRILPVIKNM
+635 AHIYKRRILPVIKNM

-660 KKLAIKAFSY
+660 KKLAIKAFSA
-670 AVADGIKKYSK
+670 AVTDGIKKYSQ
-681 TFDVVKPSKQD
+681 TFDVVKPSRQD
-692 KEQIANTLYDHY
+692 KEEIAKTLYDHY
-704 QSAIM
+704 QTAIM
-709 EFTDKYKEIYDKL
+709 EFDDKYKEIYNKL
-722 NEDNQERIDFMLD
+722 NEDNQERIDFMLN

>member
-47 DADKVMHS
+47 DADKVMHA

-77 FEDHTPKEDDAGA
+77 FEDHTPKEDDPAA
-90 YHKLVKR
+90 YHKLVTK
-97 SGKRVA
+97 SGKRIA

-108 DEEEV
+108 DEALRGRDYEYDEKEGVVKISKKNFAKVRKDAKGTIDQKKNPTMMVLTKKGTSLVPVKFTEEV
-113 DLDERRLKTKYTRKL
+113 
-128 MKNKSVINY
+128 
-137 VRKQQEWN
+137 
-145 RKYVAKWGN
+145 
-154 EPSYPKLFEPRFDPG
+154 
-169 TGWTKLVIDELD
+169 ELD
-181 LKKKLGKGDT
+181 
-191 IRSLRVD
+191 
-198 FFAEY
+198 
-203 EAVAKKLGLDKFGPK
+203 
-218 LGLGEANLK
+218 EANLK

-238 KVKINNKVSKQGNK
+238 KVRINNKVSKQGNK
-252 FVVTITPNDEKDAQK
+252 FVVTITPDDEKDAQK

-279 LRVMTEEVELD
+279 LRVMTEEKLLEL
-290 EAKQP
+290 
-295 KITGVFVF
+295 T
-303 NPDFD
+303 
-308 EKGGKSSTKK
+308 S
-318 LRRYGLKVN
+318 
-327 SVDED
+327 
-332 DGDKVVE
+332 
-339 VTGTMDQMVKMVA
+339 
-352 GEGVGE
+352 
-358 EDTPAE
+358 
-364 NPEMEISGNMFS
+364 
-376 DAEKKKLNM
+376 AEKKLINQM
-385 RKYDV
+385 YD
-390 TQRKKSAGIKRMGH
+390 KKGNLTPFGKKVMDHGKKKAGIKEEVDL
-404 IQVEILSGSKNDLQ
+404 VEGTWAFPSNSREIK
-418 KMVLDVIP
+418 
-426 LSKAKKQHRELFA
+426 KAKDFMKKPFA
-439 LYVNEEVELDE
+439 LGKNGDDASSALYNIFGDDDLHDALVAAGKKNPKGDARVVVQKWLKNFSSKKFDKASDSKDVKNVAKQLGIKEEVELDE

-475 NLKKMGNMIE
+475 NLKKMSSMIE
-485 KFGKEELIQLV
+485 KFGKDELIQLV

-524 MKNEKVR
+524 IKNEKVR

-539 ANNLSELNWLVD
+539 TDNLSELNWLVD

-608 KEPEDT
+608 PEDK

-635 AQIYKSRILPVIKNM
+635 AHIYKRRILPVIKNM

-660 KKLAIKAFSY
+660 KKLAIKAFSA
-670 AVADGIKKYSK
+670 AVTDGIKKYSQ
-681 TFDVVKPSKQD
+681 TFDVVKPSRQD
-692 KEQIANTLYDHY
+692 KEEIAKTLYDHY
-704 QSAIM
+704 QTAIM
-709 EFTDKYKEIYDKL
+709 EFDDKYKEIYNKL
-722 NEDNQERIDFMLD
+722 NEDNQERIDFMLN

>member
-47 DADKVMHS
+47 DADKVMHA

-77 FEDHTPKEDDAGA
+77 FEDHTPKEDDPAA
-90 YHKLVKR
+90 YHKLVTK
-97 SGKRVA
+97 SGKRIA
-103 DKDEL
+103 DKDNL
-108 DEEEV
+108 DELRIDPKTSSEKDIKQQIKYHEKMRDYYSGNARAKKSQNDDIKRLKGILKDRGFKEEV
-113 DLDERRLKTKYTRKL
+113 E
-128 MKNKSVINY
+128 
-137 VRKQQEWN
+137 
-145 RKYVAKWGN
+145 
-154 EPSYPKLFEPRFDPG
+154 
-169 TGWTKLVIDELD
+169 
-181 LKKKLGKGDT
+181 
-191 IRSLRVD
+191 
-198 FFAEY
+198 
-203 EAVAKKLGLDKFGPK
+203 
-218 LGLGEANLK
+218 LGEANLK

-238 KVKINNKVSKQGNK
+238 KVRINNKVSKQGNK
-252 FVVTITPNDEKDAQK
+252 FVVTITPDDEKDAQK

-279 LRVMTEEVELD
+279 LRVMTEEKLLEL
-290 EAKQP
+290 
-295 KITGVFVF
+295 T
-303 NPDFD
+303 
-308 EKGGKSSTKK
+308 S
-318 LRRYGLKVN
+318 
-327 SVDED
+327 
-332 DGDKVVE
+332 
-339 VTGTMDQMVKMVA
+339 
-352 GEGVGE
+352 
-358 EDTPAE
+358 
-364 NPEMEISGNMFS
+364 
-376 DAEKKKLNM
+376 AEKKLINQM
-385 RKYDV
+385 YD
-390 TQRKKSAGIKRMGH
+390 KKGNLTPFGKKVMDHGKKKAGIKEEEL
-404 IQVEILSGSKNDLQ
+404 VEGTWAFPSNSREIK
-418 KMVLDVIP
+418 
-426 LSKAKKQHRELFA
+426 KAKDFMKKPFA
-439 LYVNEEVELDE
+439 LGKNGDDASSALYNIFGDDDLHDALVAAGKKNPKGDARVVVQKWLKNFSSKKFDKASDSKDVKNVAKQLGIKEEVELDE

-475 NLKKMGNMIE
+475 NLKKMSSMIE
-485 KFGKEELIQLV
+485 KFGKDELIQLV

-608 KEPEDT
+608 PEDK

-635 AQIYKSRILPVIKNM
+635 AHIYKRRILPVIKNM

-670 AVADGIKKYSK
+670 AVTDGIKKYSQ
-681 TFDVVKPSKQD
+681 TFDVVKPSRQD
-692 KEQIANTLYDHY
+692 KEEIAKTLYDHY
-704 QSAIM
+704 QTAIM
-709 EFTDKYKEIYDKL
+709 EFDDKYKEIYNKL
-722 NEDNQERIDFMLD
+722 NEDNQERIDFMLN

>member
-77 FEDHTPKEDDAGA
+77 FEDHTPKEDDPAA
-90 YHKLVKR
+90 YHKLVTK

-108 DEEEV
+108 DEALRGRDYEYDEKEGVVKISKKNFAKVRKDAKGTIDQKKNPTMMVLTKKGTSLVPVKFTEEV
-113 DLDERRLKTKYTRKL
+113 
-128 MKNKSVINY
+128 
-137 VRKQQEWN
+137 
-145 RKYVAKWGN
+145 
-154 EPSYPKLFEPRFDPG
+154 
-169 TGWTKLVIDELD
+169 ELD
-181 LKKKLGKGDT
+181 
-191 IRSLRVD
+191 
-198 FFAEY
+198 
-203 EAVAKKLGLDKFGPK
+203 
-218 LGLGEANLK
+218 EANLK

-238 KVKINNKVSKQGNK
+238 KVRINNKVSKQGNK
-252 FVVTITPNDEKDAQK
+252 FVVTITTDDEKDAQK

-279 LRVMTEEVELD
+279 LRVMTEEKLLELTSAEKKLVNQMYDKKGNLTPFGKKVMDHGKKKAGIKEEVELV

-426 LSKAKKQHRELFA
+426 LSKAKRQHRELFA

-475 NLKKMGNMIE
+475 NLKKMSSMIE
-485 KFGKEELIQLV
+485 KFGKDELIQLV

-573 KKMKNVDDIG
+573 KKLKNVDDIG

>member
-108 DEEEV
+108 DEALRGRDYEYDEKEGVVKISKKNFAKVRKDAKGTIDQKKNPTMMVLTKKGTSLVPVKFTEEV
-113 DLDERRLKTKYTRKL
+113 
-128 MKNKSVINY
+128 
-137 VRKQQEWN
+137 
-145 RKYVAKWGN
+145 
-154 EPSYPKLFEPRFDPG
+154 
-169 TGWTKLVIDELD
+169 ELD
-181 LKKKLGKGDT
+181 
-191 IRSLRVD
+191 
-198 FFAEY
+198 
-203 EAVAKKLGLDKFGPK
+203 
-218 LGLGEANLK
+218 EANLK

-238 KVKINNKVSKQGNK
+238 KVKINNKVSKKGNK

-279 LRVMTEEVELD
+279 LRVMTEEVEL
-290 EAKQP
+290 
-295 KITGVFVF
+295 G
-303 NPDFD
+303 
-308 EKGGKSSTKK
+308 
-318 LRRYGLKVN
+318 
-327 SVDED
+327 
-332 DGDKVVE
+332 
-339 VTGTMDQMVKMVA
+339 
-352 GEGVGE
+352 
-358 EDTPAE
+358 
-364 NPEMEISGNMFS
+364 
-376 DAEKKKLNM
+376 
-385 RKYDV
+385 
-390 TQRKKSAGIKRMGH
+390 
-404 IQVEILSGSKNDLQ
+404 
-418 KMVLDVIP
+418 
-426 LSKAKKQHRELFA
+426 
-439 LYVNEEVELDE
+439 E

-524 MKNEKVR
+524 IKNEKVR
-531 FEDLVKKA
+531 FEDIVKKA
-539 ANNLSELNWLVD
+539 TDNLSELNWLVD

-670 AVADGIKKYSK
+670 AVNDGIKKYSK

>member
-47 DADKVMHS
+47 DADKVMHA

-77 FEDHTPKEDDAGA
+77 FEDHTPKEDDPAA
-90 YHKLVKR
+90 YHKLVTK
-97 SGKRVA
+97 SGKRIA
-103 DKDEL
+103 DKDNL
-108 DEEEV
+108 DELRIDPKTSSEKDIKQQIKYHEKMRDYYSGNARAKKSQNDDIKRLKGILKDRGFKEEV
-113 DLDERRLKTKYTRKL
+113 E
-128 MKNKSVINY
+128 
-137 VRKQQEWN
+137 
-145 RKYVAKWGN
+145 
-154 EPSYPKLFEPRFDPG
+154 
-169 TGWTKLVIDELD
+169 
-181 LKKKLGKGDT
+181 
-191 IRSLRVD
+191 
-198 FFAEY
+198 
-203 EAVAKKLGLDKFGPK
+203 
-218 LGLGEANLK
+218 LGEANLK

-238 KVKINNKVSKQGNK
+238 KVRINNKVSKQGNK
-252 FVVTITPNDEKDAQK
+252 FVVTITPDDEKDAQK

-279 LRVMTEEVELD
+279 LRVMTEEKLLEL
-290 EAKQP
+290 
-295 KITGVFVF
+295 T
-303 NPDFD
+303 
-308 EKGGKSSTKK
+308 S
-318 LRRYGLKVN
+318 
-327 SVDED
+327 
-332 DGDKVVE
+332 
-339 VTGTMDQMVKMVA
+339 
-352 GEGVGE
+352 
-358 EDTPAE
+358 
-364 NPEMEISGNMFS
+364 
-376 DAEKKKLNM
+376 AEKKLINQM
-385 RKYDV
+385 YD
-390 TQRKKSAGIKRMGH
+390 KKGNLTPFGKKVMDHGKKKAGIKEEELGQGTWAFPSNSR
-404 IQVEILSGSKNDLQ
+404 EIK
-418 KMVLDVIP
+418 
-426 LSKAKKQHRELFA
+426 KAKDFMKKPFA
-439 LYVNEEVELDE
+439 LGKNGDDASSALYNIFGDDDLHDALVAAGKKNPKGDARVVVQKWLKNFSSKKFDKASDSKDVKNVAKQLGIKEEVELDE

-475 NLKKMGNMIE
+475 NLKKMSSMIE
-485 KFGKEELIQLV
+485 KFGKDELIQLV

-539 ANNLSELNWLVD
+539 TDNLSELNWLVD

-608 KEPEDT
+608 PEDK

-635 AQIYKSRILPVIKNM
+635 AHIYKRRILPVIKNM

-660 KKLAIKAFSY
+660 KKLAIKAFSA
-670 AVADGIKKYSK
+670 AVTDGIKKYSQ
-681 TFDVVKPSKQD
+681 TFDVVKPSRQD
-692 KEQIANTLYDHY
+692 KEEIAKTLYDHY
-704 QSAIM
+704 QTAIM
-709 EFTDKYKEIYDKL
+709 EFDDKYKEIYNKL
-722 NEDNQERIDFMLD
+722 NEDNQERIDFMLN

>member
-47 DADKVMHS
+47 DADKVMHA

-77 FEDHTPKEDDAGA
+77 FEDHTPKEDDPAA
-90 YHKLVKR
+90 YHKLVTK

-108 DEEEV
+108 DEALRGRDYEYDEKEGVVKISKKNFAKVRKDAKGTIDQKKNPTMMVLTKKGTSLVPVKFTEEV
-113 DLDERRLKTKYTRKL
+113 
-128 MKNKSVINY
+128 
-137 VRKQQEWN
+137 
-145 RKYVAKWGN
+145 
-154 EPSYPKLFEPRFDPG
+154 
-169 TGWTKLVIDELD
+169 ELD
-181 LKKKLGKGDT
+181 
-191 IRSLRVD
+191 
-198 FFAEY
+198 
-203 EAVAKKLGLDKFGPK
+203 
-218 LGLGEANLK
+218 EANLK

-238 KVKINNKVSKQGNK
+238 KVRINNKVSKQGNK
-252 FVVTITPNDEKDAQK
+252 FVVTITPDDEKDAQK

-279 LRVMTEEVELD
+279 LRVMTEEKLLEL
-290 EAKQP
+290 
-295 KITGVFVF
+295 T
-303 NPDFD
+303 
-308 EKGGKSSTKK
+308 S
-318 LRRYGLKVN
+318 
-327 SVDED
+327 
-332 DGDKVVE
+332 
-339 VTGTMDQMVKMVA
+339 
-352 GEGVGE
+352 
-358 EDTPAE
+358 
-364 NPEMEISGNMFS
+364 
-376 DAEKKKLNM
+376 AEKKLVNQM
-385 RKYDV
+385 YD
-390 TQRKKSAGIKRMGH
+390 KKGNLTPFGKKVMSHGKKKAGIKEEELGEGTWAFPSNSR
-404 IQVEILSGSKNDLQ
+404 EIK
-418 KMVLDVIP
+418 
-426 LSKAKKQHRELFA
+426 KAKDFMKKPFA
-439 LYVNEEVELDE
+439 LGKNGDDASSALYNIFGDDDLHDALVAAGKKNPKGDARVVVQKWLKNFASKEFSKPSDSKDAKNVAKQLGIKEEVELDE

-475 NLKKMGNMIE
+475 NLKKMSSMIE
-485 KFGKEELIQLV
+485 KFGKDELIQLV

-608 KEPEDT
+608 PEDK

-635 AQIYKSRILPVIKNM
+635 AHIYKRRILPVIKNM

-670 AVADGIKKYSK
+670 AVTDGIKKYSQ
-681 TFDVVKPSKQD
+681 TFDVIKPSKQD
-692 KEQIANTLYDHY
+692 KEEIAKTLYDHY
-704 QSAIM
+704 QTAIM
-709 EFTDKYKEIYDKL
+709 EFDDKYKEIYNKL
-722 NEDNQERIDFMLD
+722 NEDNQERIDFMLN

>member
-47 DADKVMHS
+47 DADKVMHA

-108 DEEEV
+108 DEALRGRDYEYDEKEGVVKISKKNFAKVRKDAKGTIDQKKNPTMMVLTKKGTSLVPVKFTEEV
-113 DLDERRLKTKYTRKL
+113 E
-128 MKNKSVINY
+128 
-137 VRKQQEWN
+137 
-145 RKYVAKWGN
+145 
-154 EPSYPKLFEPRFDPG
+154 
-169 TGWTKLVIDELD
+169 
-181 LKKKLGKGDT
+181 
-191 IRSLRVD
+191 
-198 FFAEY
+198 
-203 EAVAKKLGLDKFGPK
+203 
-218 LGLGEANLK
+218 LGEANLK

-238 KVKINNKVSKQGNK
+238 KVRINNKVSKQGNK
-252 FVVTITPNDEKDAQK
+252 FVVTITTDDEKDAQK

-279 LRVMTEEVELD
+279 LRVMTEEELVEGTWAFPSNSR
-290 EAKQP
+290 EIKKAKDFMKKPFALGKNGDDASSALYNIFGDDDLHDALVAAGKKNP
-295 KITGVFVF
+295 KGDARVVVQKWLKNFTSKNF
-303 NPDFD
+303 
-308 EKGGKSSTKK
+308 GKSSDSK
-318 LRRYGLKVN
+318 
-327 SVDED
+327 D
-332 DGDKVVE
+332 
-339 VTGTMDQMVKMVA
+339 VKNVA
-352 GEGVGE
+352 
-358 EDTPAE
+358 
-364 NPEMEISGNMFS
+364 
-376 DAEKKKLNM
+376 KQL
-385 RKYDV
+385 
-390 TQRKKSAGIKRMGH
+390 GIK
-404 IQVEILSGSKNDLQ
+404 
-418 KMVLDVIP
+418 
-426 LSKAKKQHRELFA
+426 
-439 LYVNEEVELDE
+439 EEVELDE

-465 PLRDKKVSLD
+465 PLRNKRVSLD
-475 NLKKMGNMIE
+475 HLKKLGNLVK
-485 KFGKEELIQLV
+485 KFSKDELIQLV
-496 KADIPFISQSAHT
+496 KADIPFISEAAHT
-509 ALMYKHNMSVSQIKK
+509 ELMNKHNMSVSQIKK
-524 MKNEKVR
+524 IKNEKVR

-539 ANNLSELNWLVD
+539 ADNLSELNWLVD

-573 KKMKNVDDIG
+573 KKLKNVDDIG
-583 DIERM
+583 DIQRM

-681 TFDVVKPSKQD
+681 TFDVVKPSRQD

-704 QSAIM
+704 QTAIM
-709 EFTDKYKEIYDKL
+709 EFTDKYKEIYNKL

>member
-47 DADKVMHS
+47 DADKVMHA

-77 FEDHTPKEDDAGA
+77 FEDHTPKEDDPAA
-90 YHKLVKR
+90 YHKLVTK
-97 SGKRVA
+97 SGKRIA

-108 DEEEV
+108 DEGKKRYNIQLNVGKAKYAISFHDGKKKHNDGSDFFDMRIFKNKLALKKYEKELKSKGYVKEEV
-113 DLDERRLKTKYTRKL
+113 DLD
-128 MKNKSVINY
+128 
-137 VRKQQEWN
+137 
-145 RKYVAKWGN
+145 
-154 EPSYPKLFEPRFDPG
+154 
-169 TGWTKLVIDELD
+169 
-181 LKKKLGKGDT
+181 
-191 IRSLRVD
+191 
-198 FFAEY
+198 
-203 EAVAKKLGLDKFGPK
+203 
-218 LGLGEANLK
+218 EANLK

-252 FVVTITPNDEKDAQK
+252 FVVTITPDDEKDAQK

-290 EAKQP
+290 EALNP
-295 KITGVFVF
+295 KDKKVIDAFYNGKSMDGKMLWTDGKKLEKTGMGGQTIAVLLV
-303 NPDFD
+303 
-308 EKGGKSSTKK
+308 GGKFKILAKMDSRSTQ
-318 LRRYGLKVN
+318 
-327 SVDED
+327 D
-332 DGDKVVE
+332 VV
-339 VTGTMDQMVKMVA
+339 KY
-352 GEGVGE
+352 
-358 EDTPAE
+358 
-364 NPEMEISGNMFS
+364 I
-376 DAEKKKLNM
+376 EK
-385 RKYDV
+385 
-390 TQRKKSAGIKRMGH
+390 SFP
-404 IQVEILSGSKNDLQ
+404 KN
-418 KMVLDVIP
+418 VI
-426 LSKAKKQHRELFA
+426 
-439 LYVNEEVELDE
+439 EEVELDE

-475 NLKKMGNMIE
+475 NLKKMSSMIE

-539 ANNLSELNWLVD
+539 ADNLSELNWLVD
-551 LEGIGKV
+551 LQGIGKV

-566 EVLSSLR
+566 EVLASLR
-573 KKMKNVDDIG
+573 KKLKNVDDIG

-608 KEPEDT
+608 PEDK

-635 AQIYKSRILPVIKNM
+635 AHIYKRRILPVIKNM

-660 KKLAIKAFSY
+660 KKLAIKAFSA
-670 AVADGIKKYSK
+670 AVTDGIKKYSQ
-681 TFDVVKPSKQD
+681 TFDVVKPSRQD
-692 KEQIANTLYDHY
+692 KEEIAKTLYDHY
-704 QSAIM
+704 QTAIM
-709 EFTDKYKEIYDKL
+709 EFDDKYKEIYNKL
-722 NEDNQERIDFMLD
+722 NEDNQERIDFMLN

>member
-47 DADKVMHS
+47 DADKVMHA

-77 FEDHTPKEDDAGA
+77 FEDHTPKEDDPAA
-90 YHKLVKR
+90 YHKLVTK

-108 DEEEV
+108 DEALRGRDYEYDEKEGVVKISKKNFAKVRKDAKGTIDQKKNPTMMVLTKKGTSLVPVKFTEEV
-113 DLDERRLKTKYTRKL
+113 
-128 MKNKSVINY
+128 
-137 VRKQQEWN
+137 
-145 RKYVAKWGN
+145 
-154 EPSYPKLFEPRFDPG
+154 
-169 TGWTKLVIDELD
+169 ELD
-181 LKKKLGKGDT
+181 
-191 IRSLRVD
+191 
-198 FFAEY
+198 
-203 EAVAKKLGLDKFGPK
+203 
-218 LGLGEANLK
+218 EANLK

-238 KVKINNKVSKQGNK
+238 KVRINNKVSKQGNK
-252 FVVTITPNDEKDAQK
+252 FVVTITPDDEKDAQK

-279 LRVMTEEVELD
+279 LRVMTEEKLLEL
-290 EAKQP
+290 
-295 KITGVFVF
+295 T
-303 NPDFD
+303 
-308 EKGGKSSTKK
+308 S
-318 LRRYGLKVN
+318 
-327 SVDED
+327 
-332 DGDKVVE
+332 
-339 VTGTMDQMVKMVA
+339 
-352 GEGVGE
+352 
-358 EDTPAE
+358 
-364 NPEMEISGNMFS
+364 
-376 DAEKKKLNM
+376 AEKKLVNQM
-385 RKYDV
+385 YD
-390 TQRKKSAGIKRMGH
+390 KKGNLTPFGKKVMSHGKKKAGIKEEELGEGTWAFPSNSR
-404 IQVEILSGSKNDLQ
+404 EIK
-418 KMVLDVIP
+418 
-426 LSKAKKQHRELFA
+426 KAKDFMKKPFA
-439 LYVNEEVELDE
+439 LGKNGDDASSALYNIFGDDDLHDALVAAGKKNPKGDARVVVQKWLKNFASKEFSKPSDSKDAKNVAKQLGIKEEVELDE

-475 NLKKMGNMIE
+475 NLKKMSSMIE
-485 KFGKEELIQLV
+485 KFGKDELIQLV

-608 KEPEDT
+608 PEDK

-635 AQIYKSRILPVIKNM
+635 AHIYKRRILPVIKNM

-670 AVADGIKKYSK
+670 AVTDGIKKYSQ

-692 KEQIANTLYDHY
+692 KEEIAKTLYDHY
-704 QSAIM
+704 QTAIM
-709 EFTDKYKEIYDKL
+709 EFDDKYKEIYNKL
-722 NEDNQERIDFMLD
+722 NEDNQERIDFMLN

>member
-47 DADKVMHS
+47 DADKVMHA

-108 DEEEV
+108 DEALRGRDYEYDEKEGVVKISKKNFAKVRKDAKGTIDQKKNPTMMVLTKKGTSLVPVKFTEEV
-113 DLDERRLKTKYTRKL
+113 E
-128 MKNKSVINY
+128 
-137 VRKQQEWN
+137 
-145 RKYVAKWGN
+145 
-154 EPSYPKLFEPRFDPG
+154 
-169 TGWTKLVIDELD
+169 
-181 LKKKLGKGDT
+181 
-191 IRSLRVD
+191 
-198 FFAEY
+198 
-203 EAVAKKLGLDKFGPK
+203 
-218 LGLGEANLK
+218 LGEANLK

-238 KVKINNKVSKQGNK
+238 KVRINNKVSKQGNK
-252 FVVTITPNDEKDAQK
+252 FVVTITTDDEKDAQK

-279 LRVMTEEVELD
+279 LRVMTEEELVEGTWAFPSNSR
-290 EAKQP
+290 EIKKAKDFMKKPFALGKNGDDASSALYNIFGDDDLHDALVAAGKKNP
-295 KITGVFVF
+295 KGDARVVVQKWLKNFTSKNF
-303 NPDFD
+303 
-308 EKGGKSSTKK
+308 GKSSDSK
-318 LRRYGLKVN
+318 
-327 SVDED
+327 D
-332 DGDKVVE
+332 
-339 VTGTMDQMVKMVA
+339 VKNVA
-352 GEGVGE
+352 
-358 EDTPAE
+358 
-364 NPEMEISGNMFS
+364 
-376 DAEKKKLNM
+376 KQL
-385 RKYDV
+385 
-390 TQRKKSAGIKRMGH
+390 GIK
-404 IQVEILSGSKNDLQ
+404 
-418 KMVLDVIP
+418 
-426 LSKAKKQHRELFA
+426 
-439 LYVNEEVELDE
+439 EEVELDE

-465 PLRDKKVSLD
+465 PLRNKRVSLD
-475 NLKKMGNMIE
+475 HLKKLGNLVK
-485 KFGKEELIQLV
+485 KFSKDELIQLV
-496 KADIPFISQSAHT
+496 KADIPFISEAAHT
-509 ALMYKHNMSVSQIKK
+509 ELMNKHNMSVSQIKK
-524 MKNEKVR
+524 IKNEKVR

-539 ANNLSELNWLVD
+539 ADNLSELNWLVD

-573 KKMKNVDDIG
+573 KKLKNVDDIG
-583 DIERM
+583 DIQRM

-614 EIKEALDKELVT
+614 EEQIKEALDKELVT

>member
-47 DADKVMHS
+47 DADKVMHA

-108 DEEEV
+108 DEALRGRDYEYDEKEGVVKISKKNFAKVRKDAKGTIDQKKNPTMMVLTKKGTSLVPVKFTEEV
-113 DLDERRLKTKYTRKL
+113 E
-128 MKNKSVINY
+128 
-137 VRKQQEWN
+137 
-145 RKYVAKWGN
+145 
-154 EPSYPKLFEPRFDPG
+154 
-169 TGWTKLVIDELD
+169 
-181 LKKKLGKGDT
+181 
-191 IRSLRVD
+191 
-198 FFAEY
+198 
-203 EAVAKKLGLDKFGPK
+203 
-218 LGLGEANLK
+218 LGEANFK

-238 KVKINNKVSKQGNK
+238 KVRINNKVLKQGNK
-252 FVVTITPNDEKDAQK
+252 FVVTITPDDEKDAQK

-279 LRVMTEEVELD
+279 LRVMTEEELVEGTWAFPSNSR
-290 EAKQP
+290 EIKKAKDFMKKPFALGKNGDDASSALYNIFGDDDLHDALVAAGKKNP
-295 KITGVFVF
+295 KGDARVVVQKWLKNFTSKNF
-303 NPDFD
+303 
-308 EKGGKSSTKK
+308 GKSSDSK
-318 LRRYGLKVN
+318 
-327 SVDED
+327 D
-332 DGDKVVE
+332 
-339 VTGTMDQMVKMVA
+339 VKNVA
-352 GEGVGE
+352 
-358 EDTPAE
+358 
-364 NPEMEISGNMFS
+364 
-376 DAEKKKLNM
+376 KQL
-385 RKYDV
+385 
-390 TQRKKSAGIKRMGH
+390 GIK
-404 IQVEILSGSKNDLQ
+404 
-418 KMVLDVIP
+418 
-426 LSKAKKQHRELFA
+426 
-439 LYVNEEVELDE
+439 EEVELDE

-465 PLRDKKVSLD
+465 PLRNKRVSLD
-475 NLKKMGNMIE
+475 HLKKLGNLVK
-485 KFGKEELIQLV
+485 KFSKDELIQLV
-496 KADIPFISQSAHT
+496 KADIPFISEAAHT
-509 ALMYKHNMSVSQIKK
+509 ELMNKHNMSVSQIKK
-524 MKNEKVR
+524 IKNEKVR

-539 ANNLSELNWLVD
+539 ADNLSELNWLVD

-573 KKMKNVDDIG
+573 KKLKNVDDIG
-583 DIERM
+583 DIQRM

-681 TFDVVKPSKQD
+681 TFDVVKPSRQD

-704 QSAIM
+704 QTAIM

>member
-47 DADKVMHS
+47 DADKVMHA

-77 FEDHTPKEDDAGA
+77 FEDHTPKEDDPAA
-90 YHKLVKR
+90 YHKLVTK
-97 SGKRVA
+97 SGKRIA
-103 DKDEL
+103 DKDNL
-108 DEEEV
+108 DELRIEPNTSSEKDIKQQIKYHEKMRDYYSGNARAKKSQNDDIKRLKGILKDRGFKEEV
-113 DLDERRLKTKYTRKL
+113 E
-128 MKNKSVINY
+128 
-137 VRKQQEWN
+137 
-145 RKYVAKWGN
+145 
-154 EPSYPKLFEPRFDPG
+154 
-169 TGWTKLVIDELD
+169 
-181 LKKKLGKGDT
+181 
-191 IRSLRVD
+191 
-198 FFAEY
+198 
-203 EAVAKKLGLDKFGPK
+203 
-218 LGLGEANLK
+218 LGEANLK

-238 KVKINNKVSKQGNK
+238 KVRINNNVSKQGNK
-252 FVVTITPNDEKDAQK
+252 FVVTITPDDEKDAQK

-279 LRVMTEEVELD
+279 LRVMTEEKLLEL
-290 EAKQP
+290 
-295 KITGVFVF
+295 T
-303 NPDFD
+303 
-308 EKGGKSSTKK
+308 S
-318 LRRYGLKVN
+318 
-327 SVDED
+327 
-332 DGDKVVE
+332 
-339 VTGTMDQMVKMVA
+339 
-352 GEGVGE
+352 
-358 EDTPAE
+358 
-364 NPEMEISGNMFS
+364 
-376 DAEKKKLNM
+376 AEKKLINQM
-385 RKYDV
+385 YD
-390 TQRKKSAGIKRMGH
+390 KKGNLTPFGKKVMDHGKKKAGIKEEVDL
-404 IQVEILSGSKNDLQ
+404 VEGTWAFPSNSREIK
-418 KMVLDVIP
+418 
-426 LSKAKKQHRELFA
+426 KAKDFMKKPFA
-439 LYVNEEVELDE
+439 LGKNGDDASSALYNIFGDDDLHDALVAAGKKNPKGDARVVVQKWLKNFSSKKFDKASDSKDVKNVAKQLGIKEEVELDE

-475 NLKKMGNMIE
+475 NLKKMSSMIE
-485 KFGKEELIQLV
+485 KFGKDELIQLV

-608 KEPEDT
+608 PEDK

-635 AQIYKSRILPVIKNM
+635 AHIYKRRILPVIKNM

-660 KKLAIKAFSY
+660 KKLAIKAFSA
-670 AVADGIKKYSK
+670 AVTDGIKKYSQ
-681 TFDVVKPSKQD
+681 TFDVVKPSRQD
-692 KEQIANTLYDHY
+692 KEEIAKTLYDHY
-704 QSAIM
+704 QTAIM
-709 EFTDKYKEIYDKL
+709 EFDDKYKEIYNKL
-722 NEDNQERIDFMLD
+722 NEDNQERIDFMLN

>member
-47 DADKVMHS
+47 DADKVMHA

-108 DEEEV
+108 DE
-113 DLDERRLKTKYTRKL
+113 
-128 MKNKSVINY
+128 
-137 VRKQQEWN
+137 
-145 RKYVAKWGN
+145 
-154 EPSYPKLFEPRFDPG
+154 
-169 TGWTKLVIDELD
+169 
-181 LKKKLGKGDT
+181 
-191 IRSLRVD
+191 
-198 FFAEY
+198 
-203 EAVAKKLGLDKFGPK
+203 
-218 LGLGEANLK
+218 ANLK

-252 FVVTITPNDEKDAQK
+252 FVVTITPDDEKDAQK

-279 LRVMTEEVELD
+279 LRVMTEEELVEGTWAFPSNSR
-290 EAKQP
+290 EIKKAKDFMKKPFALGKNGDDASSALYNIFGDDDLHDALVAAGKKNP
-295 KITGVFVF
+295 KGDARVVVQKWLKNFTSKNF
-303 NPDFD
+303 
-308 EKGGKSSTKK
+308 GKSSDSK
-318 LRRYGLKVN
+318 
-327 SVDED
+327 D
-332 DGDKVVE
+332 
-339 VTGTMDQMVKMVA
+339 VKNVA
-352 GEGVGE
+352 
-358 EDTPAE
+358 
-364 NPEMEISGNMFS
+364 
-376 DAEKKKLNM
+376 KQL
-385 RKYDV
+385 
-390 TQRKKSAGIKRMGH
+390 GIK
-404 IQVEILSGSKNDLQ
+404 
-418 KMVLDVIP
+418 
-426 LSKAKKQHRELFA
+426 
-439 LYVNEEVELDE
+439 EEVELDE

-465 PLRDKKVSLD
+465 PLRNKRVSLD
-475 NLKKMGNMIE
+475 HLKKLGNLVK
-485 KFGKEELIQLV
+485 KFSKDELIQLV
-496 KADIPFISQSAHT
+496 KADIPFISEAAHT
-509 ALMYKHNMSVSQIKK
+509 ELMNKHNMSVSQIKK
-524 MKNEKVR
+524 IKNEKVR

-539 ANNLSELNWLVD
+539 ADNLSELNWLVD

-573 KKMKNVDDIG
+573 KKLKNVDDIG
-583 DIERM
+583 DIQRM

-614 EIKEALDKELVT
+614 EEQIKEALDKELVT

-704 QSAIM
+704 QTAIM

>member
-77 FEDHTPKEDDAGA
+77 FQDHTPKEDDAGA
-90 YHKLVKR
+90 YHKLVTK
-97 SGKRVA
+97 SGKRIA

-113 DLDERRLKTKYTRKL
+113 
-128 MKNKSVINY
+128 
-137 VRKQQEWN
+137 
-145 RKYVAKWGN
+145 
-154 EPSYPKLFEPRFDPG
+154 
-169 TGWTKLVIDELD
+169 ELD
-181 LKKKLGKGDT
+181 
-191 IRSLRVD
+191 
-198 FFAEY
+198 
-203 EAVAKKLGLDKFGPK
+203 
-218 LGLGEANLK
+218 EANLK

-238 KVKINNKVSKQGNK
+238 KVKINNKVSKKGNK

-279 LRVMTEEVELD
+279 LRV
-290 EAKQP
+290 
-295 KITGVFVF
+295 
-303 NPDFD
+303 
-308 EKGGKSSTKK
+308 
-318 LRRYGLKVN
+318 
-327 SVDED
+327 
-332 DGDKVVE
+332 
-339 VTGTMDQMVKMVA
+339 
-352 GEGVGE
+352 
-358 EDTPAE
+358 
-364 NPEMEISGNMFS
+364 IS
-376 DAEKKKLNM
+376 
-385 RKYDV
+385 
-390 TQRKKSAGIKRMGH
+390 
-404 IQVEILSGSKNDLQ
+404 
-418 KMVLDVIP
+418 
-426 LSKAKKQHRELFA
+426 
-439 LYVNEEVELDE
+439 EEVELDE

-475 NLKKMGNMIE
+475 NLKKMSNMIE
-485 KFGKEELIQLV
+485 KFSKEELIQLV
-496 KADIPFISQSAHT
+496 KADIPFISEAAHT
-509 ALMYKHNMSVSQIKK
+509 ELMNKHNMSVSQIKK
-524 MKNEKVR
+524 IKNEKVR

-539 ANNLSELNWLVD
+539 ADNLSELNWLVD

-660 KKLAIKAFSY
+660 KKLAIKAFSC
-670 AVADGIKKYSK
+670 AVNDGIKKYSK

-722 NEDNQERIDFMLD
+722 NEDNQERINFMLD

>member
-47 DADKVMHS
+47 DADKVMHA

-77 FEDHTPKEDDAGA
+77 FEDHTPKEDDPAA
-90 YHKLVKR
+90 YHKLVTK
-97 SGKRVA
+97 SGKRIA

-108 DEEEV
+108 DEGKKRYNIQLNV
-113 DLDERRLKTKYTRKL
+113 GKAKYAISFHDGKKKHNDGSDFFDMRIF
-128 MKNKSVINY
+128 KNK
-137 VRKQQEWN
+137 
-145 RKYVAKWGN
+145 
-154 EPSYPKLFEPRFDPG
+154 
-169 TGWTKLVIDELD
+169 LD
-181 LKKKLGKGDT
+181 LKKYEKELKSKGY
-191 IRSLRVD
+191 VK
-198 FFAEY
+198 E
-203 EAVAKKLGLDKFGPK
+203 EVELD
-218 LGLGEANLK
+218 EANLK

-238 KVKINNKVSKQGNK
+238 KVRINNKVSKQGNK
-252 FVVTITPNDEKDAQK
+252 FVVTITPDDEKDAQK

-290 EAKQP
+290 EALNP
-295 KITGVFVF
+295 KDKKVIDAFYNGKSMDGKMLWTDGKKLEKTGMGGQTIAVLLV
-303 NPDFD
+303 
-308 EKGGKSSTKK
+308 GGKFKILAKIDSRSTQ
-318 LRRYGLKVN
+318 
-327 SVDED
+327 D
-332 DGDKVVE
+332 VV
-339 VTGTMDQMVKMVA
+339 KY
-352 GEGVGE
+352 
-358 EDTPAE
+358 
-364 NPEMEISGNMFS
+364 I
-376 DAEKKKLNM
+376 EK
-385 RKYDV
+385 
-390 TQRKKSAGIKRMGH
+390 SFP
-404 IQVEILSGSKNDLQ
+404 KN
-418 KMVLDVIP
+418 VI
-426 LSKAKKQHRELFA
+426 
-439 LYVNEEVELDE
+439 EEVELDE

-475 NLKKMGNMIE
+475 NLKKMSSMIE

-539 ANNLSELNWLVD
+539 ADNLSELNWLVD
-551 LEGIGKV
+551 LQGIGKV

-566 EVLSSLR
+566 EVLASLR
-573 KKMKNVDDIG
+573 KKLKNVDDIG

-608 KEPEDT
+608 PEDK

-635 AQIYKSRILPVIKNM
+635 AHIYKRRILPVIKNM

-660 KKLAIKAFSY
+660 KKLAIKAFSA
-670 AVADGIKKYSK
+670 AVTDGIKKYSQ
-681 TFDVVKPSKQD
+681 TFDVVKPSRQD
-692 KEQIANTLYDHY
+692 KEEIAKTLYDHY
-704 QSAIM
+704 QTAIM
-709 EFTDKYKEIYDKL
+709 EFDDKYKEIYNKL
-722 NEDNQERIDFMLD
+722 NEDNQERIDFMLN

>member
-47 DADKVMHS
+47 DADKVMHA

-108 DEEEV
+108 DEALRGRDYEYDEKEGVVKISKKNFAKVRKDAKGTIDQKKNPTMMVLTKKGTSLVPVKFTEEV
-113 DLDERRLKTKYTRKL
+113 E
-128 MKNKSVINY
+128 
-137 VRKQQEWN
+137 
-145 RKYVAKWGN
+145 
-154 EPSYPKLFEPRFDPG
+154 
-169 TGWTKLVIDELD
+169 
-181 LKKKLGKGDT
+181 
-191 IRSLRVD
+191 
-198 FFAEY
+198 
-203 EAVAKKLGLDKFGPK
+203 
-218 LGLGEANLK
+218 LGEANLK

-238 KVKINNKVSKQGNK
+238 KVRINNKVSKQGNK
-252 FVVTITPNDEKDAQK
+252 FVVTITPDDEKDAQK

-279 LRVMTEEVELD
+279 LRVMTEEELVEGTWAFPSNSR
-290 EAKQP
+290 EIKKAKDFMKKPFALGKNGDDASSALYNIFGDDDLHDALVAAGKKNP
-295 KITGVFVF
+295 KGDARVVVQKWLKNFTSKNF
-303 NPDFD
+303 
-308 EKGGKSSTKK
+308 GKSSDSK
-318 LRRYGLKVN
+318 
-327 SVDED
+327 D
-332 DGDKVVE
+332 
-339 VTGTMDQMVKMVA
+339 VKNVA
-352 GEGVGE
+352 
-358 EDTPAE
+358 
-364 NPEMEISGNMFS
+364 
-376 DAEKKKLNM
+376 KQL
-385 RKYDV
+385 
-390 TQRKKSAGIKRMGH
+390 GIK
-404 IQVEILSGSKNDLQ
+404 
-418 KMVLDVIP
+418 
-426 LSKAKKQHRELFA
+426 
-439 LYVNEEVELDE
+439 EEVELDE

-465 PLRDKKVSLD
+465 PLRNKRVSLD
-475 NLKKMGNMIE
+475 HLKKLGNLVK
-485 KFGKEELIQLV
+485 KFSKDELIQLV
-496 KADIPFISQSAHT
+496 KADIPFISEAAHT
-509 ALMYKHNMSVSQIKK
+509 ELMNKHNMSVSQIKK
-524 MKNEKVR
+524 IKNEKVR

-539 ANNLSELNWLVD
+539 ADNLSELNWLVD

-573 KKMKNVDDIG
+573 KKLKNVDDIG
-583 DIERM
+583 DIQRM

-670 AVADGIKKYSK
+670 AIADGIKKYSK
-681 TFDVVKPSKQD
+681 TFDVVKPSRQD

-704 QSAIM
+704 QTAIM

>member
-47 DADKVMHS
+47 DADKVMHA

-77 FEDHTPKEDDAGA
+77 FEDHTPKEDDPAA
-90 YHKLVKR
+90 YHKLVTK
-97 SGKRVA
+97 SGKRIA

-108 DEEEV
+108 DEALRGRDYEYDEKEGVVKISKKNFAKVRKDAKGTIDQKKNPTMMVLTKKGTSLVPVKFTEEV
-113 DLDERRLKTKYTRKL
+113 E
-128 MKNKSVINY
+128 
-137 VRKQQEWN
+137 
-145 RKYVAKWGN
+145 
-154 EPSYPKLFEPRFDPG
+154 
-169 TGWTKLVIDELD
+169 
-181 LKKKLGKGDT
+181 
-191 IRSLRVD
+191 
-198 FFAEY
+198 
-203 EAVAKKLGLDKFGPK
+203 
-218 LGLGEANLK
+218 LGEANLK

-238 KVKINNKVSKQGNK
+238 KVRINNKVSKQGNK
-252 FVVTITPNDEKDAQK
+252 FVVTITPDDEKDAQK

-279 LRVMTEEVELD
+279 LRVMTEEKLLEL
-290 EAKQP
+290 
-295 KITGVFVF
+295 T
-303 NPDFD
+303 
-308 EKGGKSSTKK
+308 S
-318 LRRYGLKVN
+318 
-327 SVDED
+327 
-332 DGDKVVE
+332 
-339 VTGTMDQMVKMVA
+339 
-352 GEGVGE
+352 
-358 EDTPAE
+358 
-364 NPEMEISGNMFS
+364 
-376 DAEKKKLNM
+376 AEKKLINQM
-385 RKYDV
+385 YD
-390 TQRKKSAGIKRMGH
+390 KKGNLTPFGKKVMDHGKKKAGIKEEEL
-404 IQVEILSGSKNDLQ
+404 VEGTWAFPSNSREIK
-418 KMVLDVIP
+418 
-426 LSKAKKQHRELFA
+426 KAKDFMKKPFA
-439 LYVNEEVELDE
+439 LGKNGDDASSALYNIFGDDDLHDALVAAGKKNPKGDARVVVQKWLKNFSSKKFDKASDSKDVKNVAKQLGIKEEVELDE

-475 NLKKMGNMIE
+475 NLKKMSSMIE
-485 KFGKEELIQLV
+485 KFGKDELIQLV

-524 MKNEKVR
+524 IKNEKVR

-539 ANNLSELNWLVD
+539 TDNLSELNWLVD

-614 EIKEALDKELVT
+614 EEQIKEALDKELVT

-635 AQIYKSRILPVIKNM
+635 AHIYKRRILPVIKNM

-660 KKLAIKAFSY
+660 KKLAIKAFSA
-670 AVADGIKKYSK
+670 AVTDGIKKYSQ
-681 TFDVVKPSKQD
+681 TFDVVKPSRQD
-692 KEQIANTLYDHY
+692 KEEIAKTLYDHY
-704 QSAIM
+704 QTAIM
-709 EFTDKYKEIYDKL
+709 EFDDKYKEIYNKL
-722 NEDNQERIDFMLD
+722 NEDNQERIDFMLN

>member
-113 DLDERRLKTKYTRKL
+113 E
-128 MKNKSVINY
+128 
-137 VRKQQEWN
+137 
-145 RKYVAKWGN
+145 
-154 EPSYPKLFEPRFDPG
+154 
-169 TGWTKLVIDELD
+169 
-181 LKKKLGKGDT
+181 
-191 IRSLRVD
+191 
-198 FFAEY
+198 
-203 EAVAKKLGLDKFGPK
+203 
-218 LGLGEANLK
+218 LGEANLK

-279 LRVMTEEVELD
+279 LRVMTEEKLLEL
-290 EAKQP
+290 
-295 KITGVFVF
+295 T
-303 NPDFD
+303 
-308 EKGGKSSTKK
+308 S
-318 LRRYGLKVN
+318 
-327 SVDED
+327 
-332 DGDKVVE
+332 
-339 VTGTMDQMVKMVA
+339 
-352 GEGVGE
+352 
-358 EDTPAE
+358 
-364 NPEMEISGNMFS
+364 
-376 DAEKKKLNM
+376 AEKKLVNQM
-385 RKYDV
+385 YD
-390 TQRKKSAGIKRMGH
+390 KKGNLTPFGKKVMDHGKKKAGIK
-404 IQVEILSGSKNDLQ
+404 
-418 KMVLDVIP
+418 
-426 LSKAKKQHRELFA
+426 
-439 LYVNEEVELDE
+439 EEVELDE

-531 FEDLVKKA
+531 FEDIVKKA
-539 ANNLSELNWLVD
+539 TDNLSELNWLVD

-573 KKMKNVDDIG
+573 KKMKNVDAIG

-614 EIKEALDKELVT
+614 EEQIKEALDKELVT

-681 TFDVVKPSKQD
+681 TFDVVKPSRQD

-704 QSAIM
+704 QSAMM

-722 NEDNQERIDFMLD
+722 NEDNQERINFMLD

>member
-47 DADKVMHS
+47 DADKVMHA

-108 DEEEV
+108 DEALRGRDYEYDEKEGVVKISKKNFAKVRKDAKGTIDQKKNPTMMVLTKKGTSLVPVKFTEEV
-113 DLDERRLKTKYTRKL
+113 E
-128 MKNKSVINY
+128 
-137 VRKQQEWN
+137 
-145 RKYVAKWGN
+145 
-154 EPSYPKLFEPRFDPG
+154 
-169 TGWTKLVIDELD
+169 
-181 LKKKLGKGDT
+181 
-191 IRSLRVD
+191 
-198 FFAEY
+198 
-203 EAVAKKLGLDKFGPK
+203 
-218 LGLGEANLK
+218 LGEANLK

-238 KVKINNKVSKQGNK
+238 KVRINNKVSKQGNK
-252 FVVTITPNDEKDAQK
+252 FVVTITTDDEKDAQK

-279 LRVMTEEVELD
+279 LRVMTEEELVEGTWAFPSNSR
-290 EAKQP
+290 EIKKAKDFMKKPFALGKNGDDASSALYNIFGDDDLHDALVAAGKKNP
-295 KITGVFVF
+295 KGDARVVVQKWLKNFTSKNF
-303 NPDFD
+303 
-308 EKGGKSSTKK
+308 GKSSDSK
-318 LRRYGLKVN
+318 
-327 SVDED
+327 D
-332 DGDKVVE
+332 
-339 VTGTMDQMVKMVA
+339 VKNVA
-352 GEGVGE
+352 
-358 EDTPAE
+358 
-364 NPEMEISGNMFS
+364 
-376 DAEKKKLNM
+376 KQL
-385 RKYDV
+385 
-390 TQRKKSAGIKRMGH
+390 GIK
-404 IQVEILSGSKNDLQ
+404 
-418 KMVLDVIP
+418 
-426 LSKAKKQHRELFA
+426 
-439 LYVNEEVELDE
+439 EEVELDE

-465 PLRDKKVSLD
+465 PLRNKRVSLD
-475 NLKKMGNMIE
+475 HLKKLGNLVK
-485 KFGKEELIQLV
+485 KFSKDELIQLV
-496 KADIPFISQSAHT
+496 KADIPFISEAAHT
-509 ALMYKHNMSVSQIKK
+509 ELMNKHNMSVSQIKK
-524 MKNEKVR
+524 IKNEKVR

-539 ANNLSELNWLVD
+539 ADNLSELNWLVD

-573 KKMKNVDDIG
+573 KKLKNVDDIG
-583 DIERM
+583 DIQRM

-614 EIKEALDKELVT
+614 EEQIKEALDKELVT

-681 TFDVVKPSKQD
+681 TFDVVKPSRQD

-704 QSAIM
+704 QTAIM
-709 EFTDKYKEIYDKL
+709 EFTDKYKEIYNKL

>member
-77 FEDHTPKEDDAGA
+77 FEDHTPKEDDPAA
-90 YHKLVKR
+90 YHKLVTK
-97 SGKRVA
+97 SGKRIA

-108 DEEEV
+108 DEALRGRDYEYDEKEGVVKISKKNFAKVRKDAKGTIDQKKNPTMMVLTKKGTSLVPVKFTEEV
-113 DLDERRLKTKYTRKL
+113 E
-128 MKNKSVINY
+128 
-137 VRKQQEWN
+137 
-145 RKYVAKWGN
+145 
-154 EPSYPKLFEPRFDPG
+154 
-169 TGWTKLVIDELD
+169 
-181 LKKKLGKGDT
+181 
-191 IRSLRVD
+191 
-198 FFAEY
+198 
-203 EAVAKKLGLDKFGPK
+203 
-218 LGLGEANLK
+218 LGEANLK

-252 FVVTITPNDEKDAQK
+252 FVVTITPDDEKDAQK

-279 LRVMTEEVELD
+279 LRVMTEEKLLEL
-290 EAKQP
+290 
-295 KITGVFVF
+295 T
-303 NPDFD
+303 
-308 EKGGKSSTKK
+308 S
-318 LRRYGLKVN
+318 
-327 SVDED
+327 
-332 DGDKVVE
+332 
-339 VTGTMDQMVKMVA
+339 
-352 GEGVGE
+352 
-358 EDTPAE
+358 
-364 NPEMEISGNMFS
+364 
-376 DAEKKKLNM
+376 AEKKLVNQM
-385 RKYDV
+385 YD
-390 TQRKKSAGIKRMGH
+390 KKGNLTPFGKKVMDHGKKKAGIKEEVDL
-404 IQVEILSGSKNDLQ
+404 VEGTWAFPSNSREIK
-418 KMVLDVIP
+418 
-426 LSKAKKQHRELFA
+426 KAKDFMKKPFA
-439 LYVNEEVELDE
+439 LGKNGDDASSALYNIFGDDDLHDAMVAAGKKNPKCDARVVVQKWLKNFSSKKFDKASDSKDVKNVAKQLGIKEEVELDE

-475 NLKKMGNMIE
+475 NLKKMSSMIE
-485 KFGKEELIQLV
+485 KFGKDELIQLV

-531 FEDLVKKA
+531 FEDIVKKA
-539 ANNLSELNWLVD
+539 TDNLSELNWLVD

-608 KEPEDT
+608 PEDK

-670 AVADGIKKYSK
+670 AVADGIKKYSQ
-681 TFDVVKPSKQD
+681 TFDVIKPSKQD
-692 KEQIANTLYDHY
+692 KEEIAKTLYDHY
-704 QSAIM
+704 QTAIM
-709 EFTDKYKEIYDKL
+709 EFDDKYKEIYNKL
-722 NEDNQERIDFMLD
+722 NEDNQERIDFMLN